1 MWRSRLFYTS
11 TIFIKINFLKVC
23 FLSLDILKIWIDL
36 FFSVLNK
43 FNEIKINERN
53 NYILVSL
60 CSEQILFQLFSQIL
74 SVHLNSNKQIKECVI
89 STCGINILD
98 ENINEIKGKVFD
110 WFIKLMTMFYANFSE
125 INQLRTSF
133 SINVNA
139 ILVLAI
145 KTLLSFC
152 MVNAAN
158 FQTFIEHKKNEY
170 CLIKILN
177 FINKGI
183 LNIDYLQTIFQYK
196 TE

>member
-1 MWRSRLFYTS
+1 M
-11 TIFIKINFLKVC
+11 
-23 FLSLDILKIWIDL
+23 KIWIDL
-36 FFSVLNK
+36 FFSILNK
-43 FNEIKINERN
+43 FNEVKINERN
-53 NYILVSL
+53 NYILLSL

-74 SVHLNSNKQIKECVI
+74 SIHLNSNKQIKECVI

-110 WFIKLMTMFYANFSE
+110 WFIRLMNMFYANFSE

-139 ILVLAI
+139 VLVLAI

-152 MVNAAN
+152 MVNSAN